1 MRQKI
6 KEVEE
11 KQPEVKTGFIAS
23 FLDFLKSGPKQ
34 QFSTLAVRMPNRT
47 RRPGTQT
54 VRTFCPPT
62 TSKDCSCDTHS
73 FSV

>member
-1 MRQKI
+1 MGTEEAPVGLFVGVGLRKREKI

-34 QFSTLAVRMPNRT
+34 QFSTLHSVKQR
-47 RRPGTQT
+47 
-54 VRTFCPPT
+54 F
-62 TSKDCSCDTHS
+62 DTHS
-73 FSV
+73 VTSQK